1 MLPGYNDNSQT
12 AYQSIMDLYQRCRRN
27 GDWAKVYLETR
38 DGQDFCTI
46 SLHSSAG
53 GSAAGVARE
62 EKAKNVRTK
71 KPSQVRRD
79 RLRRAAFLERRNQ
92 AAAAALA
99 TPTPRVDNSNAGTD
113 NVEEDEKIANK
124 SVAGTTSFSED
135 IAGEISKPAKNET
148 TVEEKEEGL
157 TEENIEQL
165 REIIQNATSDL
176 MKKIDVRVWDFEAPN
191 NETLEGDTMDQNDN
205 FEDAKLWVLRQ
216 KQSPTKNHC
225 TRN

>member
-27 GDWAKVYLETR
+27 GDWAQVYLETR

-92 AAAAALA
+92 TAAATLA

-148 TVEEKEEGL
+148 TVDFL
-157 TEENIEQL
+157 F
-165 REIIQNATSDL
+165 
-176 MKKIDVRVWDFEAPN
+176 RVF
-191 NETLEGDTMDQNDN
+191 Q
-205 FEDAKLWVLRQ
+205 
-216 KQSPTKNHC
+216 
-225 TRN
+225 